1 MEDQKQIELNHLN
14 DTLNCLNDQIDKL
27 GKILSGNDE
36 FVQQMNRYIR
46 ENPNLDGSEI
56 ASVLQDSQDKV
67 ESTYNLIKTK
77 DLLERITKKPYFA
90 KVKFVS
96 KDDDMEDFYFG
107 IKGIWNDKGIYVVD
121 WRTPIGSVYYDGNLG
136 HCSYKAPD
144 GEIEGELKYKRQF
157 SIENGKLEY
166 FFDSA
171 ISIDDDILQ
180 KALSKNTSNVMVNI
194 VQTIQ
199 KEQNIVIRE
208 NKETNVVLDGVA
220 GSGKTS
226 IGMHRIAYLLFAY
239 KNNLKN
245 ENILIISPNALFTK
259 YISSILPELGEDNVK
274 TLDLNVILKLRLPVG
289 TNVLNRNELVDD
301 VLSGNKTRHKEA
313 EAKYTYKYYEKLK
326 QFLANKNNP
335 NLLTNITLI
344 NNKINVQDM
353 VKYYYHPNDF
363 NIYKS
368 ANVTASRI
376 VGLFAYQKTFKQ
388 QEALK
393 DMLTKQIIQKLVPE
407 SLDELVEEFFISLGM
422 DSNNIS
428 YKKIRN
434 EDLSTFAFINMYVNG
449 FNTDNNIKQIFIDEL
464 QDYDN
469 TTLMLLKEIYPVSKF
484 TMVGDYN
491 QNLLYNQ
498 TNKDSIL
505 NNYPNAKLFKLENSY
520 RSTINITNF
529 GAKVLGKTFNCTF
542 RRNGED
548 PTVQKCDSF
557 EQKINLMKAK
567 IDEYIKK
574 GYKRIAIVCK
584 NNKECFK
591 YKDYFKDFTLVSED
605 DKDIINVDK
614 LIVSVLLSKG
624 LEFDAVIIPDA
635 NDESYHEDR
644 ERQVLYVACT
654 RALHRLALFY
664 EGNITKFLAQTK

>member
-1 MEDQKQIELNHLN
+1 MEDQKKIELTHLN
-14 DTLNCLNDQIDKL
+14 DTLNCLNEQIKKLDK
-27 GKILSGNDE
+27 IMSGNDE
-36 FVQQMNRYIR
+36 FVEQMKRYIR
-46 ENPNLDGSEI
+46 ENPNLDGKEI
-56 ASVLQDSQDKV
+56 SAVLHDSQDKV
-67 ESTYNLIKTK
+67 ESTYDLVKTK
-77 DLLERITKKPYFA
+77 ELLERITKKPYFA
-90 KVKFVS
+90 KIKFIS
-96 KDDDMEDFYFG
+96 QDDYMQDFYFG
-107 IKGIWNDKGIYVVD
+107 IKGVWNEKGIFVVD

-136 HCSYKAPD
+136 PCSYKAPD
-144 GEIEGELKYKRQF
+144 GEIKGELIYKRQF
-157 SIENGKLEY
+157 NIENSKLQY

-199 KEQNIVIRE
+199 KEQNIIIRE

-226 IGMHRIAYLLFAY
+226 IGMHRIAYLLFAH
-239 KNNLKN
+239 KNTLKN

-274 TLDLNVILKLRLPVG
+274 TLDLNVILKLRMPVG
-289 TNVLNRNELVDD
+289 TSILTRNELIDD
-301 VLSGNKTRHKEA
+301 VLNGNKLRHSEA

-326 QFLANKNNP
+326 QFLASKNDP
-335 NLLTNITLI
+335 KKLTNITLI
-344 NNKINVQDM
+344 NNKIDTEDM
-353 VKYYYHPNDF
+353 VKYYYHPNDY

-376 VGLFAYQKTFKQ
+376 VGLYAYQKTFKQ
-388 QEALK
+388 QEVLK
-393 DMLTKQIIQKLVPE
+393 DALTKQIIQKLVPQ
-407 SLDELVEEFFISLGM
+407 SLNELVEEFFISLGM
-422 DSNNIS
+422 DPSNIS
-428 YKKIRN
+428 YKNIRN
-434 EDLSTFAFINMYVNG
+434 EDLSTFAFINMFVNG

-469 TTLMLLKEIYPVSKF
+469 TTLMLLKEIYPSSKF

-498 TNKDSIL
+498 TNKDSVL
-505 NNYPNAKLFKLENSY
+505 NNYPNSKLFKLENSY

-529 GAKVLGKTFNCTF
+529 GAKVLGKKFNCTF
-542 RRNGED
+542 VRNGEE
-548 PTVQKCDSF
+548 PTVQKCNSF
-557 EQKINLMKAK
+557 EQKINFMKAK

-591 YKDYFKDFTLVSED
+591 YKDYFKDFTCVSED
-605 DKDIINVDK
+605 DKDIVEVDR

-624 LEFDAVIIPDA
+624 LEFDAVIIPDVS
-635 NDESYHEDR
+635 NNNYNEDR

-664 EGNITKFLAQTK
+664 EGEVSKFLK